1 MSKSNYSDFSA
12 MPRTGRQSNSI
23 VSIYTDGGCKGNP
36 GKGAWA
42 FYVEEEDVG
51 MSGNERETTNNKMEI
66 TAALE
71 ALKWAN
77 AQNKEKVNIYT
88 DSQYVQKGITEW
100 IHNWKRNNWKTA
112 SKNPVK
118 NKELWMSLDEICQ
131 TLTVQWC
138 WIKGHAGHEGN
149 ERAHQ
154 LVTMS
159 IDEIL

>member
-1 MSKSNYSDFSA
+1 MNE
-12 MPRTGRQSNSI
+12 MNHE
-23 VSIYTDGGCKGNP
+23 VNIYTDGGCKGNP

-42 FYVEEEDVG
+42 FYVEEEDIG
-51 MSGNERETTNNKMEI
+51 KNGNEQETTNNKMEI
-66 TAALE
+66 MAAVE

-77 AQNKEKVNIYT
+77 EQNKAKVKIYT

-118 NKELWMSLDEICQ
+118 NKELWIALDEISNA
-131 TLTVQWC
+131 VNVEWC
-138 WIKGHAGHEGN
+138 WIKGHAGHDGN
-149 ERAHQ
+149 EKAHR

-159 IDEIL
+159 IDEIV